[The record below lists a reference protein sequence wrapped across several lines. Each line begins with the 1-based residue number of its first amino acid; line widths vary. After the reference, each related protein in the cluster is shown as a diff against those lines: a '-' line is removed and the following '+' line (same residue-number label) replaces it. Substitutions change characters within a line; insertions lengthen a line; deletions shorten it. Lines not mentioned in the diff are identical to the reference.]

1 MNAIVGSVKTPSTAK
16 MPKARGRKKAR
27 KEVDADDILFL
38 QEAAEL
44 MFQDMDQ
51 QEAADARR
59 KTR

>member
-1 MNAIVGSVKTPSTAK
+1 MNAIAGIAKTPSMAK
-16 MPKARGRKKAR
+16 MPKARGKKKAR
-27 KEVDADDILFL
+27 KEVEPDDMLFM